1 MLSCDNIMED
11 LSENK
16 TSRGLKNFTNENLET
31 CKI

>member
-1 MLSCDNIMED
+1 MHSFDKIMED

-16 TSRGLKNFTNENLET
+16 TSGCLENFASDNLET